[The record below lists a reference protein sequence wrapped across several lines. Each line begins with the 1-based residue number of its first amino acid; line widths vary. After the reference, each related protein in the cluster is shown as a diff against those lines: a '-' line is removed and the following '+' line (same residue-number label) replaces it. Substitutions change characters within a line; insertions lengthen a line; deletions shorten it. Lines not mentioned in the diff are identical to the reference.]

1 MLYCTVVDRKKQ
13 TREMTA
19 SNHENVHGA
28 SGASIDELIAQATVE
43 TPILTPDHL
52 QMLQILDTLSEEGRD
67 IRPEDAI
74 EVVGVIAGIK
84 PAAYINYAEGR
95 AGDCIAQLGM
105 WQCSAGGAE
114 LCVSRNLALA
124 NELAV
129 RFKNVRKGT
138 PDQVRQTERAIG
150 KLLGYPSTSTD
161 YYIDFR
167 EDGQLPIVLPAA
179 VRDTVLMGFAR
190 LILSP
195 EHWREEL
202 EAYAIPLAEATR
214 NLAPRTY
221 GLFEKVAQGEPPA
234 SPIEVD
240 LRRTYLER
248 ERREDGEGRPYRLVE

>member
-1 MLYCTVVDRKKQ
+1 
-13 TREMTA
+13 MTL
-19 SNHENVHGA
+19 SNHENTNGSSA
-28 SGASIDELIAQATVE
+28 ASIDELIAQATTEALVLSSE
-43 TPILTPDHL
+43 HL
-52 QMLQILDTLSEEGRD
+52 QVLQTLDALSEEGRG
-67 IRPEDAI
+67 IRPEDVI
-74 EVVGVIAGIK
+74 EVIGVIAGIK
-84 PAAYINYAEGR
+84 PAAYINYAEGE
-95 AGDCIAQLGM
+95 AGNCIAQLGM
-105 WQCSAGGAE
+105 WQCSVGGAE
-114 LCVSRNLALA
+114 LCVSRNFALA

-129 RFKNVRKGT
+129 RFKNIRKGT
-138 PDQVRQTERAIG
+138 PDQVKQTERAIG

-167 EDGQLPIVLPAA
+167 EDGQLPIVVPAA

-202 EAYAIPLAEATR
+202 EAYAIPLAEATH

-221 GLFEKVAQGEPPA
+221 GLFEKIAQGEPPT

-248 ERREDGEGRPYRLVE
+248 ERREGGEGRPYRLVE